1 MRVAISAMVLAAPWV
16 AVAGCGGQE
25 AQLNRL
31 TPEEEAAGWRL
42 LFDGTLEGWR
52 GYQRADAPGG
62 WSAEDGILTF
72 TPGVD
77 GGDLMTAHQFGDFE
91 LALEWKI
98 GEGGNSGI
106 FYRATEAER
115 APYWTGPE
123 FQILHNA
130 GHQDG
135 AAPETSAGSNYA
147 LHPPAKDVT
156 RPVGEWNSVRI
167 VLDGARV
174 QHWMND
180 VKIVEYELWTDA
192 WRALVAGT
200 KFADWPGYGM
210 APAGHIGLQDHGN
223 PVWFRNIRIR
233 VAQAGS
239 GQ

>member
-1 MRVAISAMVLAAPWV
+1 MRVAVSAMVLAAPWM

-25 AQLNRL
+25 VPLNRL
-31 TPEEEAAGWRL
+31 TPEEEAAEWRL

-62 WSAEDGILTF
+62 WSVEDGILTF

-77 GGDLMTAHQFGDFE
+77 GGDLMTAQQFGDFE

-130 GHQDG
+130 GHPDG

-147 LHPPAKDVT
+147 LHPPAEDVT

-167 VLDGARV
+167 VLDGAQV

-180 VKIVEYELWTDA
+180 VKIVEYELWTDE

-200 KFADWPGYGM
+200 KFADWPRYGM
-210 APAGHIGLQDHGN
+210 APSGHIGLQDHGN

-233 VAQAGS
+233 VAHAGS